1 MALLNT
7 LANIGLTIGKA
18 ALSILSG
25 GKSTV
30 LEDGRFFTL
39 HEYKVND
46 VVFYTEQSGGR
57 KDVYI
62 HNSSIKKNYMV
73 TLPGVDEKE
82 GDIVY
87 LKAGESYPVTDWF
100 MGEQPPEN
108 IIQIC
113 QVDEKSGVT
122 NAETSKLNLSFNKL
136 RINGSPVVMGGVK
149 VYALNDGIQVECKN
163 AMGLQEMQFCM
174 LRNEK
179 GVSMV
184 QNDPVQPSS
193 NRNAGETRF
202 YPIEYSKY
210 GLGTGDQVRGVINIC
225 VGDKALLLENCKC
238 SFRPKENEL
247 LNKMLADK
255 NA

>member
-136 RINGSPVVMGGVK
+136 RINVL
-149 VYALNDGIQVECKN
+149 A
-163 AMGLQEMQFCM
+163 F
-174 LRNEK
+174 
-179 GVSMV
+179 
-184 QNDPVQPSS
+184 
-193 NRNAGETRF
+193 
-202 YPIEYSKY
+202 
-210 GLGTGDQVRGVINIC
+210 LGRLI
-225 VGDKALLLENCKC
+225 L
-238 SFRPKENEL
+238 
-247 LNKMLADK
+247 
-255 NA
+255 